1 MEPED
6 YEEYSHKELEYLI
19 RKSNSDLQV
28 GRFDK
33 KPGVIVKAVELG
45 LDQAAVDAF
54 FADPEIQDDIKD
66 KSWCSTKV
74 LERLNA
80 VANNAV
86 PAGNTAPASIAPT
99 SNTTQNPF
107 HSTSSS
113 SNGFSAIPRNLKAE
127 IIAKSH
133 ECQEAEMEEDFF
145 TLNDL
150 IGEREILYERAQR
163 INPIE
168 FETFRLERDGPQDI
182 FDERLWEERVPRPRS
197 IPDELK
203 AEIIAKSRECAD
215 ARMEEDQ
222 FILNQLRA
230 EREVLYIRARYINA
244 IEFDEFRTGLGGPE
258 EIYEDQV

>member
-80 VANNAV
+80 VANNA
-86 PAGNTAPASIAPT
+86 APASIAPT

-107 HSTSSS
+107 HSNSSS
-113 SNGFSAIPRNLKAE
+113 SNAFSAIPGNLKAE

-133 ECQEAEMEEDFF
+133 ECQEAEMEEEFS

-150 IGEREILYERAQR
+150 IGEREVLYERAQR
-163 INPIE
+163 INSIE

-182 FDERLWEERVPRPRS
+182 FNERLWEERVPRPRS
-197 IPDELK
+197 IPD
-203 AEIIAKSRECAD
+203 
-215 ARMEEDQ
+215 ARMAEDQ
-222 FILNQLRA
+222 SILNQSRA
-230 EREVLYIRARYINA
+230 EREVLYRRARYINA
-244 IEFDEFRTGLGGPE
+244 SEFDEFRMGLGGPE

>member
-1 MEPED
+1 MAPMEPED

-33 KPGVIVKAVELG
+33 KPEVIVKAVELG
-45 LDQAAVDAF
+45 LDQTAVDAF
-54 FADPEIQDDIKD
+54 FADPEVQDDIKD
-66 KSWCSTKV
+66 KSLCSTKV

-80 VANNAV
+80 VAS
-86 PAGNTAPASIAPT
+86 NTAPAS
-99 SNTTQNPF
+99 NNTQNPF
-107 HSTSSS
+107 HSNSSS
-113 SNGFSAIPRNLKAE
+113 SSAFSAIPGNLKAE

-133 ECQEAEMEEDFF
+133 ECQEAETEE
-145 TLNDL
+145 
-150 IGEREILYERAQR
+150 
-163 INPIE
+163 E
-168 FETFRLERDGPQDI
+168 FETFRLERDGPQDV

-222 FILNQLRA
+222 LTLDQSRA
-230 EREVLYIRARYINA
+230 EREELYRRARYINA
-244 IEFDEFRTGLGGPE
+244 IELDEFRSGLGGPE

>member
-54 FADPEIQDDIKD
+54 FADPEVQDDIKD

-80 VANNAV
+80 VAS
-86 PAGNTAPASIAPT
+86 NTAPT
-99 SNTTQNPF
+99 SNNTQNPF
-107 HSTSSS
+107 HSNSSS
-113 SNGFSAIPRNLKAE
+113 SSASSAIPGNLKAE

-150 IGEREILYERAQR
+150 IGEREVLYERAQR

-182 FDERLWEERVPRPRS
+182 FDERLWKEHVPRPRS

-222 FILNQLRA
+222 LTLDQSRA
-230 EREVLYIRARYINA
+230 EREVLYRRARYINA

>member
-1 MEPED
+1 MARMEPED

-54 FADPEIQDDIKD
+54 FADPEVQDDIKD

-80 VANNAV
+80 VANNA
-86 PAGNTAPASIAPT
+86 APASNTAPT
-99 SNTTQNPF
+99 SNTAHNLI

-113 SNGFSAIPRNLKAE
+113 SNAFSAIPRTLKAE

>member
-6 YEEYSHKELEYLI
+6 YEEYIHKELEHLI
-19 RKSNSDLQV
+19 GKSNSDLQV

-54 FADPEIQDDIKD
+54 FADPEVQDDIKD

-80 VANNAV
+80 VAS
-86 PAGNTAPASIAPT
+86 NTAPT
-99 SNTTQNPF
+99 SNNTQNPF
-107 HSTSSS
+107 HSNSSS
-113 SNGFSAIPRNLKAE
+113 SSAFSAIPGNLKAE

-133 ECQEAEMEEDFF
+133 ECQEAEMEEEFF

-150 IGEREILYERAQR
+150 IGEREVLYERAQR

-168 FETFRLERDGPQDI
+168 FETFRSERDGPQDI
-182 FDERLWEERVPRPRS
+182 FDERLWEERVPRTRL

-222 FILNQLRA
+222 LRLNQSRA
-230 EREVLYIRARYINA
+230 EREVLYKRARYINA
-244 IEFDEFRTGLGGPE
+244 SEFENFRTGLGGPE
-258 EIYEDQV
+258 EIYEDHV

>member
-54 FADPEIQDDIKD
+54 FADPEVQDDIKN

-80 VANNAV
+80 VANNA
-86 PAGNTAPASIAPT
+86 APASIAPT

-107 HSTSSS
+107 HSNSSS

-150 IGEREILYERAQR
+150 IGEREILYERTQR

-168 FETFRLERDGPQDI
+168 FETFRLNAMGRRIYLMRDFG
-182 FDERLWEERVPRPRS
+182 RS
-197 IPDELK
+197 V
-203 AEIIAKSRECAD
+203 C
-215 ARMEEDQ
+215 Q
-222 FILNQLRA
+222 
-230 EREVLYIRARYINA
+230 
-244 IEFDEFRTGLGGPE
+244 GLDRSPMS
-258 EIYEDQV
+258 